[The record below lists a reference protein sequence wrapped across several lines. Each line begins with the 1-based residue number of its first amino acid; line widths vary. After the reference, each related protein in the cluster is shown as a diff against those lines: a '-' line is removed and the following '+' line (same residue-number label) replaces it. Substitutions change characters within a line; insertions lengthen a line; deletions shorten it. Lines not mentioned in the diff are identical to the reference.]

1 MSFHTH
7 FAVLHQRYSCLQN
20 TLPLAFCLI
29 SRSQF
34 LKFSKRYKS
43 QNHELQLKFD
53 TLFGGDKLKFPYHAS
68 CHWGQAR
75 SSHGA
80 WYPIGNNLIWVSASY
95 EFVGYFKLYFMHKQP
110 ILIESANYS
119 VLSLIKLEFTSTCN
133 SSTPGPFHITWGPCS
148 QQLSKMSELVTIFLI
163 LFEKMIG
170 GGCSQRNT

>member
-1 MSFHTH
+1 MPTKHPI
-7 FAVLHQRYSCLQN
+7 SCC
-20 TLPLAFCLI
+20 CLV
-29 SRSQF
+29 SRCHS
-34 LKFSKRYKS
+34 LKFSRRYKS
-43 QNHELQLKFD
+43 SRSWSTAEIWP
-53 TLFGGDKLKFPYHAS
+53 LFGGDKLKFPYHAS

-95 EFVGYFKLYFMHKQP
+95 EFVGFFKLYFLHKQP
-110 ILIESANYS
+110 ILIEIANYS